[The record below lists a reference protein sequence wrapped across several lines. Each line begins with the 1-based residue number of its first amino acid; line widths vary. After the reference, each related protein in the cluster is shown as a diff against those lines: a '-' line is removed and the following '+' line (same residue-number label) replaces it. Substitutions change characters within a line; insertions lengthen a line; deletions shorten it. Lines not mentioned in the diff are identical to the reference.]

1 MQGLPAAGPEEATQD
16 EEDEPDEAPEEMV
29 RGKDKVMMTMLTW
42 LILSLSSTAGTV
54 LSTAKRCEAA
64 AGTTEGVSGTL
75 RTVEC
80 TEEVFVTAV
89 KDSLEMNDDNKSV
102 TCRKSRSHEHLQ
114 ELHRA
119 GRRVV
124 CTGTVC
130 SLLGPGRRWG
140 TWGQGKGTPSLS
152 GRTGG

>member
-1 MQGLPAAGPEEATQD
+1 
-16 EEDEPDEAPEEMV
+16 
-29 RGKDKVMMTMLTW
+29 MMTMLTW

-89 KDSLEMNDDNKSV
+89 RDSLEMNDDKKSV

-114 ELHRA
+114 ELYKA
-119 GRRVV
+119 GRRAV
-124 CTGTVC
+124 CRALVC
-130 SLLGPGRRWG
+130 SLMEPSTRWG
-140 TWGQGKGTPSLS
+140 TWGLSTGSLS
-152 GRTGG
+152 HSGNAEG

>member
-1 MQGLPAAGPEEATQD
+1 ML
-16 EEDEPDEAPEEMV
+16 
-29 RGKDKVMMTMLTW
+29 TMLTW

-89 KDSLEMNDDNKSV
+89 KDNLRAFYDKKDV

-114 ELHRA
+114 ELRRA

-130 SLLGPGRRWG
+130 SLQGPGRRWG
-140 TWGQGKGTPSLS
+140 TWGQGKGTPSRS